1 MTASADTLRTRLLEA
16 ATMVGTAKSLIAD
29 GGIVDLS
36 GLDARVRDICKAIPE
51 LARDEREELKPALIA
66 LMDGLGGLAETIKT
80 QHAMLAEKLSTVS
93 QGRRAVGAY
102 GAGLAAGQ
110 KPPKTR

>member
-1 MTASADTLRTRLLEA
+1 MTADVEALRTRLLEA
-16 ATMVGTAKSLIAD
+16 ANMVGTARSLIAD

-36 GLDARVRDICKAIPE
+36 GLDARVQDICKAIPA
-51 LARDEREELKPALIA
+51 LPPDERDGLKLALIA
-66 LMDGLGGLAETIKT
+66 LMDGLGGLAETVKV
-80 QHAMLAEKLSTVS
+80 QHAALAEKLSSVS

-102 GAGLAAGQ
+102 GAGLAAGH

>member
-1 MTASADTLRTRLLEA
+1 MTTDAEALRARLLEA

-36 GLDARVRDICKAIPE
+36 GLDARVQNICKAIPA
-51 LARDEREELKPALIA
+51 LASGERDELKPALIA
-66 LMDGLGGLAETIKT
+66 LMDGLGGLAETVKA
-80 QHAMLAEKLSTVS
+80 QHAMLAEKLSNVS
-93 QGRRAVGAY
+93 QGRRAIGAY
-102 GAGLAAGQ
+102 GAGLAAGR